1 MDSVYSVEMEQ
12 FHQLMERVVREQQN
26 VQEKSFKE
34 VMVDVIHVGLE
45 LYPQKMEWD
54 VSMRIQFKLHQ

>member
-26 VQEKSFKE
+26 VQAKSFKE

-45 LYPQKMEWD
+45 LYPQKME
-54 VSMRIQFKLHQ
+54 